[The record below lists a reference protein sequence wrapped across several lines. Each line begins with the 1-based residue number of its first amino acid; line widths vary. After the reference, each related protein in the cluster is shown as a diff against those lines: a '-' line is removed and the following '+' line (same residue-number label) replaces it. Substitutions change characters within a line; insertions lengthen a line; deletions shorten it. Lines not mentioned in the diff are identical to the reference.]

1 MSTRA
6 IISVKQEDGKYR
18 SILVKND
25 GYVQNPGVGYLLS
38 SYYYSSKTINKLIES
53 GNIDSLSTVPN
64 DYSSGDEVEL
74 MSTVKEILEYC
85 IKNQINYLYV
95 YEDDIWQW
103 TEVDENE
110 IRLVEL
116 RTTDTIDVVD
126 RSMVDVHR
134 YCSYRTAAK
143 WGDASLVLLNNIRE
157 IDQEF
162 DPYIDYYENEEDS
175 EESTPEFYQFY
186 VTDLSDSSV
195 EWMRKVFPDLTF
207 VYSELLDLWVL
218 CVSHYGTSWDY
229 VPTEY
234 IGHVSISKEEL
245 DRFNKN

>member
-38 SYYYSSKTINKLIES
+38 SYYYSPKTINKLIES

-74 MSTVKEILEYC
+74 MSTVKEVWDYC
-85 IKNQINYLYV
+85 FGNDIEYLYI
-95 YEDDIWQW
+95 YEDGVWQW
-103 TEVDENE
+103 TSPDSYE
-110 IRLVEL
+110 IHLIEL

-143 WGDASLVLLNNIRE
+143 WGDASLVLLNNIQE

-162 DPYIDYYENEEDS
+162 DPYIDYYEDEEDT
-175 EESTPEFYQFY
+175 EESAPEFYQFY
-186 VTDLSDSSV
+186 VTDLSDDSV

-234 IGHVSISKEEL
+234 VGHVSISKEEL